1 MAEIERELRKMKIL
15 VVEDDEDALQLVSR
29 KFEFEG
35 FTRVEGAAT
44 GEDALKALGDAR
56 TAGSAF
62 SMVLLDLMLP
72 GASGE
77 EVLHRIKKNYHI
89 PVIVVT
95 ARSERES
102 QLRLLEEGADD
113 YIVKPFDG
121 DILFLKVEKILS
133 RYYLEEQL
141 RRMERRNT
149 RLFLNVLQVMA
160 KVLEAKDPYT
170 KFHSENVAKFAR
182 KIARAMGY
190 SPQEVEMIQIA
201 GILHDFG
208 KIGVK
213 EGVLNKVGHLTD
225 KEFDAVKRHPVI
237 AATILEPIE
246 DLSSVIADIRH
257 HHEYYNGHG
266 YPSGLK
272 GEEIPLGARIL
283 QVADAYDAM
292 TSQRSYH
299 DPMDRTEA
307 IRELRRCA
315 GSQFDP
321 RIVEVFVKLLES
333 DAPGGGPGPLG
344 GPGGLRA
351 SEGD

>member
-1 MAEIERELRKMKIL
+1 MRMLL
-15 VVEDDEDALQLVSR
+15 VEDEEDALSLMAR

-35 FTRVEGAAT
+35 FTRVDGVAT
-44 GEDALKALGDAR
+44 GEEALKRLAQAR
-56 TAGSAF
+56 SSGQPF
-62 SMVLLDLMLP
+62 SLVLLDLMLP
-72 GASGE
+72 GTSGE
-77 EVLHRIKKNYHI
+77 EVLHKIKKNYHI
-89 PVIVVT
+89 PVVVVT

-102 QLRLLEEGADD
+102 QRQLLEKGADD
-113 YIVKPFDG
+113 YIVKPFDS
-121 DILFLKVEKILS
+121 DILFLKVEKILT
-133 RYYLEEQL
+133 RFYLEEEL
-141 RRMERRNT
+141 RRLNRRNN

-182 KIARAMGY
+182 MIAKAMGY
-190 SPQEVEMIQIA
+190 SPEEVDLIQVA

-246 DLSSVIADIRH
+246 ELNSIIADIRH

-266 YPSGLK
+266 YPSGLRA
-272 GEEIPLGARIL
+272 EEIPLGARIL

-299 DPMDRTEA
+299 DPMSKEDA
-307 IRELRRCA
+307 LRELKRCA

-321 RIVEVFVKLLES
+321 RIVGIFVKLLDGE
-333 DAPGGGPGPLG
+333 AAGAGAARLG
-344 GPGGLRA
+344 KL
-351 SEGD
+351 

>member
-1 MAEIERELRKMKIL
+1 MASVEQELKRLRMLI
-15 VVEDDEDALQLVSR
+15 VEDEEDVLSLMAR

-35 FTRVEGAAT
+35 FSRVEGVPN
-44 GEDALKALGDAR
+44 GEEALKRLAQAR
-56 TAGSAF
+56 SSGQPF

-77 EVLHRIKKNYHI
+77 EVLHRIKKNFHI
-89 PVIVVT
+89 PVVVVT

-102 QLRLLEEGADD
+102 QLQLLEQGADD

-121 DILFLKVEKILS
+121 DILFLKVEKILT
-133 RYYLEEQL
+133 RFYLEEEL
-141 RRMERRNT
+141 RRVNRRNQ

-182 KIARAMGY
+182 KIAKSMGY
-190 SPQEVEMIQIA
+190 GAEDVELIQIA

-246 DLSSVIADIRH
+246 ELNSVIADIRH

-299 DPMDRTEA
+299 DPMDKGEA

-321 RIVEVFVKLLES
+321 RIVEVFVKLLEG
-333 DAPGGGPGPLG
+333 DPPAGGPGPG
-344 GPGGLRA
+344 GPRMPGA
-351 SEGD
+351 D

>member
-1 MAEIERELRKMKIL
+1 MPDIERELRKMKIL
-15 VVEDDEDALQLVSR
+15 VVEDDPDALDLITR

-35 FTRVEGAAT
+35 FTRVEGVSS
-44 GEDALKALGDAR
+44 GEEALKALAETR
-56 TAGSAF
+56 EAGAAF

-113 YIVKPFDG
+113 YIVKPYDS
-121 DILFLKVEKILS
+121 DILFLKVEKLLT
-133 RYYLEEQL
+133 RYYLEEEL
-141 RRMERRNT
+141 RRLNRRNT

-182 KIARAMGY
+182 KIAKAMGY
-190 SPQEVEMIQIA
+190 SPEEVEMIQVA

-246 DLSSVIADIRH
+246 ELNSVIADIRH

-299 DPMDRTEA
+299 DPMDKAEA

-321 RIVEVFVKLLES
+321 RIVEVFIKIVEG
-333 DAPGGGPGPLG
+333 DMAGGG
-344 GPGGLRA
+344 A
-351 SEGD
+351 AKTSDSERTTLDQP

>member
-1 MAEIERELRKMKIL
+1 MPDVEQELKRMRIL
-15 VVEDDEDALQLVSR
+15 IVEDEEDALSLMAR

-35 FTRVEGAAT
+35 FTRVEGVAT
-44 GEDALKALGDAR
+44 GEEALKRLGGAR
-56 TAGSAF
+56 SSGQAF
-62 SMVLLDLMLP
+62 SLVLLDLMLP
-72 GASGE
+72 GTSGE
-77 EVLHRIKKNYHI
+77 EVLHKIKKNYHI
-89 PVIVVT
+89 PVVVVT

-102 QLRLLEEGADD
+102 QLQLLEMGADD
-113 YIVKPFDG
+113 YIVKPFDS
-121 DILFLKVEKILS
+121 DILFLKVEKILT
-133 RYYLEEQL
+133 RFYLEEEL
-141 RRMERRNT
+141 RRMNRRNQ

-170 KFHSENVAKFAR
+170 KFHSENVAKYAR
-182 KIARAMGY
+182 KIAKSMGY
-190 SPQEVEMIQIA
+190 SPDEVELIQVA

-246 DLSSVIADIRH
+246 ELNSIIADIRH

-272 GEEIPLGARIL
+272 AEEIPLGARIL
-283 QVADAYDAM
+283 QVADAFDAM

-299 DPMDRTEA
+299 DPMTREEA
-307 IRELRRCA
+307 LRELNRCS

-321 RIVEVFVKLLES
+321 RIVEVFIRILTDES
-333 DAPGGGPGPLG
+333 GGPAARRP
-344 GPGGLRA
+344 
-351 SEGD
+351 

>member
-1 MAEIERELRKMKIL
+1 MPDVEQELRRMRML
-15 VVEDDEDALQLVSR
+15 LVEDEEDALDLMAR

-35 FTRVEGAAT
+35 FTRVEGVAT
-44 GEDALKALGDAR
+44 GEEALKRLAQAR
-56 TAGSAF
+56 STGQSF
-62 SMVLLDLMLP
+62 SLVLLDLMLP
-72 GASGE
+72 GTSGE
-77 EVLHRIKKNYHI
+77 EVLHKIKKNYHI
-89 PVIVVT
+89 PVVVVT

-102 QLRLLEEGADD
+102 QRQLLEKGADD
-113 YIVKPFDG
+113 YIVKPFDS
-121 DILFLKVEKILS
+121 DILFLKVEKILT
-133 RYYLEEQL
+133 RFYLEEEL
-141 RRMERRNT
+141 RRLNRRNQ

-170 KFHSENVAKFAR
+170 KFHSENVAKYAR
-182 KIARAMGY
+182 KIAKAMGY
-190 SPQEVEMIQIA
+190 SPEEVELIQVA

-246 DLSSVIADIRH
+246 ELNSIIADIRH

-266 YPSGLK
+266 YPSGLRA
-272 GEEIPLGARIL
+272 EEIPLGARIL

-299 DPMDRTEA
+299 DPMTKDEA
-307 IRELRRCA
+307 RRELKRCS

-321 RIVEVFVKLLES
+321 RIVEIFLKILEGEES
-333 DAPGGGPGPLG
+333 AVAGAAPVGK
-344 GPGGLRA
+344 
-351 SEGD
+351 S

>member
-1 MAEIERELRKMKIL
+1 MRMLL
-15 VVEDDEDALQLVSR
+15 VEDEEDALNLMAR

-35 FTRVEGAAT
+35 FTRVDGVTT
-44 GEDALKALGDAR
+44 GEEALKRLAQAR
-56 TAGSAF
+56 SSGQPF
-62 SMVLLDLMLP
+62 SLVLLDLMLP

-77 EVLHRIKKNYHI
+77 EVLHKIKKNYHI
-89 PVIVVT
+89 PVVVVT

-102 QLRLLEEGADD
+102 QRQLLEKGADD
-113 YIVKPFDG
+113 YIVKPFDS
-121 DILFLKVEKILS
+121 DILFLKVEKILT
-133 RYYLEEQL
+133 RFYLEEEL
-141 RRMERRNT
+141 RRLNRRNN

-182 KIARAMGY
+182 KIAKAMGY
-190 SPQEVEMIQIA
+190 SPEEVDLIQVA

-246 DLSSVIADIRH
+246 ELNSIIADIRH

-266 YPSGLK
+266 YPSGLRA
-272 GEEIPLGARIL
+272 EEIPLGARIL

-299 DPMDRTEA
+299 DPMSKEDA
-307 IRELRRCA
+307 LRELKRCA

-321 RIVEVFVKLLES
+321 RIVGIFVKLIEGEEAAAGAA
-333 DAPGGGPGPLG
+333 APRTP
-344 GPGGLRA
+344 
-351 SEGD
+351 

>member
-1 MAEIERELRKMKIL
+1 MPEIERELRRMKIL
-15 VVEDDEDALQLVSR
+15 IVEDDEDALALVSR

-35 FTRVEGAAT
+35 FTRVEGAAS
-44 GEDALKALGDAR
+44 GEAALKALADAR
-56 TAGSAF
+56 TAGSPF

-113 YIVKPFDG
+113 YIVKPYDG
-121 DILFLKVEKILS
+121 DILFLKVEKILT
-133 RYYLEEQL
+133 RYFLEEEL
-141 RRMERRNT
+141 RRLNRRND
-149 RLFLNVLQVMA
+149 RLFINVLQVMA

-170 KFHSENVAKFAR
+170 KFHSENVARYAR
-182 KIARAMGY
+182 MIAKSLGY
-190 SPQEVEMIQIA
+190 SPEEVEMIQIA

-246 DLSSVIADIRH
+246 RLSTVIADIRH

-283 QVADAYDAM
+283 QVADCYDAM

-299 DPMDRTEA
+299 DPMDKGEA
-307 IRELRRCA
+307 VKELRRCA
-315 GSQFDP
+315 GTQFDP
-321 RIVEVFVKLLES
+321 RIVDVFVKILETQPQ
-333 DAPGGGPGPLG
+333 AGPAGTKPAESG
-344 GPGGLRA
+344 W
-351 SEGD
+351 SS

>member
-1 MAEIERELRKMKIL
+1 
-15 VVEDDEDALQLVSR
+15 
-29 KFEFEG
+29 
-35 FTRVEGAAT
+35 
-44 GEDALKALGDAR
+44 
-56 TAGSAF
+56 
-62 SMVLLDLMLP
+62 
-72 GASGE
+72 
-77 EVLHRIKKNYHI
+77 
-89 PVIVVT
+89 
-95 ARSERES
+95 
-102 QLRLLEEGADD
+102 
-113 YIVKPFDG
+113 
-121 DILFLKVEKILS
+121 
-133 RYYLEEQL
+133 
-141 RRMERRNT
+141 
-149 RLFLNVLQVMA
+149 MA

-182 KIARAMGY
+182 KIAKSLGY
-190 SPQEVEMIQIA
+190 SPQEVEMIQVA

-246 DLSSVIADIRH
+246 ELSTIIADIRH

-283 QVADAYDAM
+283 QVADAFDAM

-299 DPMDRTEA
+299 DPMDREEA
-307 IRELRRCA
+307 IRELHRCA

-321 RIVEVFVKLLES
+321 RIVDVFIKLLEGEAAAAAAAGAKPAEPEWPS
-333 DAPGGGPGPLG
+333 
-344 GPGGLRA
+344 
-351 SEGD
+351 

>member
-1 MAEIERELRKMKIL
+1 MPDVEQELRRMRML
-15 VVEDDEDALQLVSR
+15 LVEDEEDALNLMAR

-35 FTRVEGAAT
+35 FTRVDGVTT
-44 GEDALKALGDAR
+44 GEEALKRLAQAR
-56 TAGSAF
+56 SSGQSF
-62 SMVLLDLMLP
+62 SLVLLDLMLP

-77 EVLHRIKKNYHI
+77 EILHKIKKNYHI
-89 PVIVVT
+89 PVVVVT

-102 QLRLLEEGADD
+102 QRQLLEKGADD
-113 YIVKPFDG
+113 YIVKPFDS
-121 DILFLKVEKILS
+121 DILFLKVEKILT
-133 RYYLEEQL
+133 RFYLEEEL
-141 RRMERRNT
+141 RRLNRRNN

-182 KIARAMGY
+182 KIAKAMGY
-190 SPQEVEMIQIA
+190 SPEEVDLIQVA

-246 DLSSVIADIRH
+246 ELNSIIADIRH

-266 YPSGLK
+266 YPSGLR

-299 DPMDRTEA
+299 DPMSKKEA
-307 IRELRRCA
+307 LRELKRCA

-321 RIVEVFVKLLES
+321 RIVGIFVKII
-333 DAPGGGPGPLG
+333 
-344 GPGGLRA
+344 
-351 SEGD
+351 EGEEAAAAAAAAGTP

>member
-1 MAEIERELRKMKIL
+1 MRMLL
-15 VVEDDEDALQLVSR
+15 VEDEEDALNLMAR

-35 FTRVEGAAT
+35 FTRVDGVTT
-44 GEDALKALGDAR
+44 GEEALKRLAQAR
-56 TAGSAF
+56 SSGQSF
-62 SMVLLDLMLP
+62 SLVLLDLMLP

-77 EVLHRIKKNYHI
+77 EILHKIKKNYHI
-89 PVIVVT
+89 PVVVVT

-102 QLRLLEEGADD
+102 QRQLLEKGADD
-113 YIVKPFDG
+113 YIVKPFDS
-121 DILFLKVEKILS
+121 DILFLKVEKILT
-133 RYYLEEQL
+133 RFYLEEEL
-141 RRMERRNT
+141 RRLNRRNN

-182 KIARAMGY
+182 KIAKAMGY
-190 SPQEVEMIQIA
+190 SPEEVDLIQVA

-246 DLSSVIADIRH
+246 ELNSIIADIRH

-266 YPSGLK
+266 YPSGLR

-299 DPMDRTEA
+299 DPMSKKEA
-307 IRELRRCA
+307 LRELKRCA

-321 RIVEVFVKLLES
+321 RIVGIFVKII
-333 DAPGGGPGPLG
+333 
-344 GPGGLRA
+344 
-351 SEGD
+351 EGEEAAAAAAAAGTP

>member
-1 MAEIERELRKMKIL
+1 MRMLL
-15 VVEDDEDALQLVSR
+15 VEDEEDALDLMAR

-35 FTRVEGAAT
+35 FTRVEGVAT
-44 GEDALKALGDAR
+44 GEEALKRLAQAR
-56 TAGSAF
+56 STGQSF
-62 SMVLLDLMLP
+62 SLVLLDLMLP
-72 GASGE
+72 GTSGE
-77 EVLHRIKKNYHI
+77 EVLHKIKKNYHI
-89 PVIVVT
+89 PVVVVT

-102 QLRLLEEGADD
+102 QRQLLEKGADD
-113 YIVKPFDG
+113 YIVKPFDS
-121 DILFLKVEKILS
+121 DILFLKVEKILT
-133 RYYLEEQL
+133 RFYLEEEL
-141 RRMERRNT
+141 RRLNRRNQ

-170 KFHSENVAKFAR
+170 KFHSENVAKYAR
-182 KIARAMGY
+182 KIAKAMGY
-190 SPQEVEMIQIA
+190 SPEEVELIQVA

-246 DLSSVIADIRH
+246 ELNSIIADIRH

-266 YPSGLK
+266 YPSGLRA
-272 GEEIPLGARIL
+272 EEIPLGARIL

-299 DPMDRTEA
+299 DPMTKDEA
-307 IRELRRCA
+307 RRELKRCS

-321 RIVEVFVKLLES
+321 RIVEIFLKILEGEES
-333 DAPGGGPGPLG
+333 AVAGAAPVGK
-344 GPGGLRA
+344 
-351 SEGD
+351 S

>member
-1 MAEIERELRKMKIL
+1 VPDVESELRRMRMLI
-15 VVEDDEDALQLVSR
+15 VEDDEDALSLMAR

-35 FTRVEGAAT
+35 FTRVEGVPS
-44 GEDALKALGDAR
+44 GEEALKRLSSAR
-56 TAGSAF
+56 SSGQSF
-62 SMVLLDLMLP
+62 SLVLLDLMLP
-72 GASGE
+72 GTSGE
-77 EVLHRIKKNYHI
+77 EVLHKIKRNYHI
-89 PVIVVT
+89 PVVVVT

-102 QLRLLEEGADD
+102 QLQLLEMGADD
-113 YIVKPFDG
+113 YIVKPFDS
-121 DILFLKVEKILS
+121 DILFLKVEKILT
-133 RYYLEEQL
+133 RFYLEEEL
-141 RRMERRNT
+141 RRLNRRNN

-170 KFHSENVAKFAR
+170 KFHSENVAKYAR
-182 KIARAMGY
+182 KIAKAMGY
-190 SPQEVEMIQIA
+190 SPDEVELIQVA

-246 DLSSVIADIRH
+246 ELNSIIADIRH

-266 YPSGLK
+266 YPSGLRA
-272 GEEIPLGARIL
+272 EEIPLGARIL
-283 QVADAYDAM
+283 QVADAFDAM

-299 DPMDRTEA
+299 DPMNKEEA
-307 IRELRRCA
+307 LRELKRCS

-321 RIVEVFVKLLES
+321 RIVEVFVRILEE
-333 DAPGGGPGPLG
+333 DGAPQGGAAQAGF
-344 GPGGLRA
+344 
-351 SEGD
+351 

>member
-1 MAEIERELRKMKIL
+1 
-15 VVEDDEDALQLVSR
+15 
-29 KFEFEG
+29 
-35 FTRVEGAAT
+35 
-44 GEDALKALGDAR
+44 
-56 TAGSAF
+56 
-62 SMVLLDLMLP
+62 MVLLDLMLP

-77 EVLHRIKKNYHI
+77 EVLHRIKKNFHI
-89 PVIVVT
+89 PVVVVT

-102 QLRLLEEGADD
+102 QLQLLEQGADD

-121 DILFLKVEKILS
+121 DILFLKVEKILT
-133 RYYLEEQL
+133 RFYLEEEL
-141 RRMERRNT
+141 RRVNRRNQ

-182 KIARAMGY
+182 KIAKSMGY
-190 SPQEVEMIQIA
+190 GAEDVELIQIA

-246 DLSSVIADIRH
+246 ELNSVIADIRH

-272 GEEIPLGARIL
+272 AEEIPLGARIL
-283 QVADAYDAM
+283 QVADAFDAM

-299 DPMDRTEA
+299 DPMTKEEA
-307 IRELRRCA
+307 VRELRRCS

-321 RIVEVFVKLLES
+321 RIVEVFVRILEA
-333 DAPGGGPGPLG
+333 DGEVPAAPGAAAPSPGLK
-344 GPGGLRA
+344 
-351 SEGD
+351 

>member
-1 MAEIERELRKMKIL
+1 MPDIERELRRMKIL
-15 VVEDDEDALQLVSR
+15 VVEDDPDALDLIIR

-35 FTRVEGAAT
+35 FTRVEGVAN
-44 GEDALKALGDAR
+44 GEDGLKALAETR
-56 TAGSAF
+56 EAGAPF

-77 EVLHRIKKNYHI
+77 EILKRVKRNYHV

-95 ARSERES
+95 ARSDRDS
-102 QLRLLEEGADD
+102 QMRLLEEGADE
-113 YIVKPFDG
+113 YIVKPFDS
-121 DILFLKVEKILS
+121 DILFLKVEKLLT
-133 RYYLEEQL
+133 RYYLEEEL
-141 RRMERRNT
+141 RRLNRRNT

-182 KIARAMGY
+182 KIAKAMGY
-190 SPQEVEMIQIA
+190 TAGEVELIQIA

-237 AATILEPIE
+237 AATILEPIDE
-246 DLSSVIADIRH
+246 LSSVIADIRH

-299 DPMDRTEA
+299 DPMTREEA
-307 IRELRRCA
+307 VKELRRCA
-315 GSQFDP
+315 NTQFDP
-321 RIVEVFVKLLES
+321 RIVEVFIKLLETEAATGGAG
-333 DAPGGGPGPLG
+333 APKPE
-344 GPGGLRA
+344 
-351 SEGD
+351 SV

>member
-1 MAEIERELRKMKIL
+1 MPHIERELRRMKIL
-15 VVEDDEDALQLVSR
+15 VVEDDPDALQLVSR

-35 FTRVEGAAT
+35 FTRVEGVAS
-44 GEDALKALGDAR
+44 GEEALKALADAR
-56 TAGSAF
+56 GTGQSF
-62 SMVLLDLMLP
+62 SLVLLDLMLP

-77 EVLHRIKKNYHI
+77 EVLHRIKRNYHI

-121 DILFLKVEKILS
+121 DILFLKVEKILT
-133 RYYLEEQL
+133 RHYLEEEL
-141 RRMERRNT
+141 RRMNRRKE

-170 KFHSENVAKFAR
+170 KFHSENVAKYAR
-182 KIARAMGY
+182 KIAKALGY
-190 SPQEVEMIQIA
+190 SPDEVEMIQVA

-237 AATILEPIE
+237 AATILEPIDE
-246 DLSSVIADIRH
+246 LSPVIADIRH

-299 DPMDRTEA
+299 DPMSQEEA
-307 IRELRRCA
+307 IKELHRCA

-321 RIVEVFVKLLES
+321 RIVEIFINLLKNPPP
-333 DAPGGGPGPLG
+333 PGGAPAKLPAG
-344 GPGGLRA
+344 
-351 SEGD
+351 

>member
-1 MAEIERELRKMKIL
+1 VPDIERELRRMKVLI
-15 VVEDDEDALQLVSR
+15 VEDDEDALQLVSR

-35 FTRVEGAAT
+35 FTRVEGTAT
-44 GEDALKALGDAR
+44 GEEALKVLADAR
-56 TAGSAF
+56 GAGQGF
-62 SMVLLDLMLP
+62 SLVLLDLMLP

-77 EVLHRIKKNYHI
+77 EVLHRIKRNYHI

-113 YIVKPFDG
+113 YIVKPFDS
-121 DILFLKVEKILS
+121 DILFLKVEKILT
-133 RYYLEEQL
+133 RHYLEEEL
-141 RRMERRNT
+141 RRMNRRKE

-170 KFHSENVAKFAR
+170 KFHSENVAKYAR
-182 KIARAMGY
+182 KIAKALGY
-190 SPQEVEMIQIA
+190 SVDEVEMIQVA

-237 AATILEPIE
+237 AATILEPIDE
-246 DLSSVIADIRH
+246 LSTVIADIRH

-283 QVADAYDAM
+283 QVADAFDAM

-299 DPMDRTEA
+299 DPMDQPEA
-307 IRELRRCA
+307 IKELHRCA

-321 RIVEVFVKLLES
+321 RIVEVFIKILTN
-333 DAPGGGPGPLG
+333 DAAAAAGAASRPAGPDW
-344 GPGGLRA
+344 A
-351 SEGD
+351 S